1 MWQFFAGFT
10 CGLVALGA
18 VVALLLRRRRKR
30 QQANA
35 GGHSQQLQELSRLT
49 GEIAHE
55 IKNPLSTIKINLKLA
70 SEELEDARKD
80 RLPAQTENRLSR
92 AQRKIAVTRKEAQR
106 IEQILDGF
114 LRYADRSELE
124 LADIDINKL
133 VSDMLDFYSP
143 QAYSHNLTMR
153 QALYANPLVCSVDAD
168 MLKQALLNLLLNA
181 QQEMTAGGEL
191 MIRTNKDGAD
201 AVITVSDTG
210 VGIPPDKLGHIFDA
224 YHSSRPQGSGLGL
237 PTVKRIIDR
246 HGGRISVDS
255 EPGKGTQF
263 TIRLPIITE

>member
-1 MWQFFAGFT
+1 MWHFFTIAG
-10 CGLVALGA
+10 GLVALG
-18 VVALLLRRRRKR
+18 VVALLLRKKG
-30 QQANA
+30 QVPDAA
-35 GGHSQQLQELSRLT
+35 GNSQQLEELSRLT

-55 IKNPLSTIKINLKLA
+55 IKNPLSTIKINLQLA
-70 SEELEDARKD
+70 SEELEDARKEG
-80 RLPAQTENRLSR
+80 LPAQVENRVGR
-92 AQRKIAVTRKEAQR
+92 AQRKIAVTRKEAER

-124 LADIDINKL
+124 LAHTDINEL
-133 VSDMLDFYSP
+133 VSDMLDFYGP

-153 QALYANPLVCSVDAD
+153 QCLSSEPLVCRVDAD

-181 QQEMTAGGEL
+181 TQAMSAGGEL
-191 MIRTNKDGAD
+191 MIRTNKEAAD
-201 AVITVSDTG
+201 AVIVVSDTG
-210 VGIPPDKLGHIFDA
+210 IGIPPDKLVHIFDA

-246 HGGRISVDS
+246 HQGKISVDS

-263 TIRLPIITE
+263 TIRLPMVTE

>member
-1 MWQFFAGFT
+1 MWHFFAFFG
-10 CGLVALGA
+10 GLIAMGA
-18 VVALLLRRRRKR
+18 VGALLLRRKPQVTDAGAHSR
-30 QQANA
+30 Q
-35 GGHSQQLQELSRLT
+35 LEELSRLT

-55 IKNPLSTIKINLKLA
+55 IKNPLSTIKINLQLA
-70 SEELEDARKD
+70 SEELEDARKEG
-80 RLPAQTENRLSR
+80 LSPQAENRLGR
-92 AQRKIAVTRKEAQR
+92 AQRKIAVTRKEAER

-124 LADIDINKL
+124 LANIDINEL
-133 VSDMLDFYSP
+133 VGDMLDFYGP
-143 QAYSHNLTMR
+143 QAYSHSLTMR
-153 QALYANPLVCSVDAD
+153 QCLSAEPLVCRVDAD

-181 QQEMTAGGEL
+181 QQAMSAGGEL

-201 AVITVSDTG
+201 AVVAVSDTG
-210 VGIPPDKLGHIFDA
+210 VGIPADKLGHIFDA

-246 HGGRISVDS
+246 HGGKITVDS

-263 TIRLPIITE
+263 TIRLPMAVE